1 MPREALVPSA
11 CWGGQDLSTL
21 PGQAGLRVGL
31 PSPLGLM
38 WQLRTA
44 VWVAPCCDRCSLSKS
59 LLSTCHMPSTERDVG
74 RLGPGQTQLSGLVG
88 FPF

>member
-1 MPREALVPSA
+1 MPREALVRQR
-11 CWGGQDLSTL
+11 WGGQDLSTL

-44 VWVAPCCDRCSLSKS
+44 VWVAP
-59 LLSTCHMPSTERDVG
+59 HMTGAHSQQIFIKHLPHAENTGVIWGGSDQGRPS
-74 RLGPGQTQLSGLVG
+74 SGLVG